1 MLIIRQS
8 PGFLL
13 VKNNMIGN
21 LPVNDPEFITCWENL
36 EYSILKLEEEQFN
49 ILLNDRK
56 QRIKNKT
63 DTKKINKVNTTTT
76 TPLVNNNNTSKKLI
90 KPQIENDFVAEMERM
105 FESGDQKSVIEV
117 LKSYEK

>member
-1 MLIIRQS
+1 MLNMRQS

-63 DTKKINKVNTTTT
+63 EIKKINKVNTTTM
-76 TPLVNNNNTSKKLI
+76 TPSVNHENTKKTPI

-105 FESGDQKSVIEV
+105 FEIGDQGSVLEI